1 MPRELPKKSAK
12 TAPRR
17 PPPPDVLGYDALGY
31 VFDGGYIPRPVIRAL
46 RMIEIASE
54 ELTREFPK
62 GGEPLGL
69 FMALRPPP
77 LLKEAT
83 EALYRAHARELCARA
98 KAHKYGAGKGYLM
111 PATEAEAL
119 AGLLA
124 TSLRAPLTSTGQ
136 EIAEWLFV
144 RLFSTEAH
152 KIGIECVDLSLHA
165 SEELSGILAKLRDES
180 RHLGAYK
187 P

>member
-1 MPRELPKKSAK
+1 MPSKLPKKK
-12 TAPRR
+12 GAPR
-17 PPPPDVLGYDALGY
+17 PDVLGY
-31 VFDGGYIPRPVIRAL
+31 VFDGRFIPRPIVRAL

-69 FMALRPPP
+69 LMALRPPP

-144 RLFSTEAH
+144 RLFSTEAIA
-152 KIGIECVDLSLHA
+152 IGIDRTDLTLHA
-165 SEELSGILAKLRDES
+165 SEELNAILAKLHDES
-180 RHLGAYK
+180 RHLGAFA